1 MRNRSDAKPQC
12 SGKKAPLAVLA
23 LVASMAISGPLMAQ
37 DMGTGQGDGDTIG
50 EPIDIGGGPEGSVP
64 GDEGPVWAGGTPD
77 FCEGCDGGVIDDG
90 ALPID
95 DDVVGDPV
103 WTDPGIDSGGD
114 GDTIGEPIDI
124 GGGPEGSVPGDEGP
138 VWAGGTPDFCEGCD
152 GGVIDDGALPI
163 DDDLVGD
170 PVWTDPGIDSGGE
183 LPVDDGPFHVR
194 ADAASAAA
202 APAASAAHKA
212 SGHDRCLDAFGR
224 VRQSGCK

>member
-103 WTDPGIDSGGD
+103 WTDPGIDSGG
-114 GDTIGEPIDI
+114 
-124 GGGPEGSVPGDEGP
+124 
-138 VWAGGTPDFCEGCD
+138 
-152 GGVIDDGALPI
+152 
-163 DDDLVGD
+163 
-170 PVWTDPGIDSGGE
+170 E